1 MKPLPAVMVFL
12 LILSACQTN
21 AGGGNGGT
29 SDTNAIQ
36 WDRSPSTIVFRADV
50 TGGSTADTF
59 PARNEIPACTVYGD
73 NRVVWLN
80 YVGTYETQVL
90 FDTVPDQP
98 IRDFVTNLTI
108 NEKFYQYPAQADVQP
123 ATSVQPVIETLTL
136 AVSGE
141 EHSSDAYSG
150 WDADYYSR
158 ILTKCQT
165 ISSTPILFE
174 PTAAY
179 VSAQAI
185 PADQPDSGA
194 FNVPWDATAN
204 GLSMAA
210 LAASGERRWI
220 TDRNVT
226 VLWNLIRNSPSNLR
240 FTEGDTQ
247 YYVALEVPNVTR
259 ESPQAP
265 PASS

>member
-1 MKPLPAVMVFL
+1 MKRLSAVIVFL
-12 LILSACQTN
+12 LILSACQNN
-21 AGGGNGGT
+21 AGGGNGGG
-29 SDTNAIQ
+29 SGDTDAIQ

-50 TGGSTADTF
+50 TGGSTANTF
-59 PARNEIPACTVYGD
+59 AARNDVPACTVYGD

-80 YVGTYETQVL
+80 YVGSYETQVL
-90 FDTVPDQP
+90 YDTVPDQP

-108 NEKFYQYPAQADVQP
+108 NEKFYEYNAQANLLP
-123 ATSVQPVIETLTL
+123 ATSVQPVVETLKL
-136 AVSGE
+136 AVSGQ

-185 PADQPDSGA
+185 PADQPDSSA
-194 FNVPWDATAN
+194 FNIPWDAAAN
-204 GLSMAA
+204 GLSFSE
-210 LAASGERRWI
+210 LATSGERRWI
-220 TDRNVT
+220 TDRNVA

-240 FTEGDTQ
+240 FSEGDTQ

-259 ESPQAP
+259 ESPQP
-265 PASS
+265 PSS